1 MELPYRA
8 RSSTFGPPDEALT
21 EADIA
26 ALAALQACLERE
38 PIGVLL
44 LEAWRF
50 PGGGCWLTPAVYQRV
65 RAICTCLG
73 VAIVMDEAGS
83 ACRTGRFFA
92 HEWLLCGGAPAGDM
106 RPDALVLGK
115 GACVGALLLPTQPAP
130 ATEITYTDFVTSG
143 GPTLELLQGARVL
156 QYLHDTDVL
165 NIDRQRR
172 LHEVC
177 ATEAAAL
184 MGAARSTRAARPAA
198 SLAVW
203 GTCSVWY
210 RSVPP
215 TGSPASLWSEAH
227 GHARLVLPVDIDPA
241 AAPERLR

>member
-1 MELPYRA
+1 MPEKQEKLRNPLHCVAIGCLAFQCHEQETAPVPEPWRRVQGRDGGEHGAANRA
-8 RSSTFGPPDEALT
+8 RASTFGPSDEALT
-21 EADIA
+21 EADIV

-106 RPDALVLGK
+106 RPDALV
-115 GACVGALLLPTQPAP
+115 
-130 ATEITYTDFVTSG
+130 
-143 GPTLELLQGARVL
+143 
-156 QYLHDTDVL
+156 
-165 NIDRQRR
+165 
-172 LHEVC
+172 
-177 ATEAAAL
+177 
-184 MGAARSTRAARPAA
+184 
-198 SLAVW
+198 
-203 GTCSVWY
+203 
-210 RSVPP
+210 
-215 TGSPASLWSEAH
+215 
-227 GHARLVLPVDIDPA
+227 
-241 AAPERLR
+241 